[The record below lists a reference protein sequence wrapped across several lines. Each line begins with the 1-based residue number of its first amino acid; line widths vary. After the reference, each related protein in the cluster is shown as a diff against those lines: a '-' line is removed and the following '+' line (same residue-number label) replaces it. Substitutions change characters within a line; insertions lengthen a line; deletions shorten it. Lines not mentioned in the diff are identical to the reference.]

1 MRKNVVLLTA
11 SVMGMLALS
20 ACSSDNSI
28 EEKEQ
33 VQHVPLNVTTDITT
47 RSVITGTTFSQG
59 AEIGVYALNA
69 SGAAY
74 STGSM
79 NMRAQYDTKWVFPNG
94 SIYLK
99 SDPATVYAYYPYEA
113 SNSATTVPIDITY
126 NSTNGQ
132 TDYLYGAG
140 TATVNSDSP
149 TAHIKFNHALARIT
163 FNVILDKESTGT
175 NLLSNVTLRNVSGDT
190 AVAVKGSMDIITG
203 KITRTTNTYATIEQP
218 LDTTLKIATASP
230 VDMLVMPIN
239 VKGDMNVV
247 MTIDDKMYTIKLP
260 DTDLKAGNQYSYPVT
275 VSVKNQRLSIGDCT
289 ITAWNS
295 NSASN
300 MDVTTDNYTISVPT
314 AVDLGLSVK
323 WASFNLGATA
333 PEESGLMISWG
344 SRDENNSITAP
355 RIGDISGN
363 SIYDAARAKLG
374 GTWRMP
380 TNSELSELANTDNCT
395 WEWTTMNG
403 VYGYKITSKKTGFEN
418 NSIFLP
424 AAGYIYGTALS
435 GQGTNGYYLSGS
447 YYSYNDY
454 FGYYY
459 YGFTSTNRLSSNSE
473 TVYYRY
479 SLTPSHKCP
488 VRPVIAK

>member
-79 NMRAQYDTKWVFPNG
+79 NMRAQYDTKWGFPNG

-99 SDPATVYAYYPYEA
+99 SDPATGHAYYPYEA

-126 NSTNGQ
+126 NPTGGQ

-239 VKGDMNVV
+239 VKSDMNLV
-247 MTIDDKMYTIKLP
+247 MTTDDKMYTIKLP

-333 PEESGLMISWG
+333 PEESGMMISWG
-344 SRDENNSITAP
+344 SRDENNSFSIP
-355 RIGDISGN
+355 KYVDISGN
-363 SIYDAARAKLG
+363 SMYDAAKSKLG
-374 GTWRMP
+374 GAWRMP
-380 TNSELSELANTDNCT
+380 TNSELSELANTSNCT
-395 WEWTTMNG
+395 WEWTSENG
-403 VYGYKITSKKTGFEN
+403 VNGYKITSKKTGYES

-424 AAGYIYGTALS
+424 AAGYLKDSKLTN
-435 GQGTNGYYLSGS
+435 QGTDGGYLSGD
-447 YYSYNDY
+447 YYSSGSSV
-454 FGYYY
+454 GYYFY
-459 YGFTSTNRLSSNSE
+459 LFSSSSILYSNSE
-473 TVYYRY
+473 SVYSSY
-479 SLTPSHKCP
+479 SLYPSYRCSI
-488 VRPVIAK
+488 RPVIAK